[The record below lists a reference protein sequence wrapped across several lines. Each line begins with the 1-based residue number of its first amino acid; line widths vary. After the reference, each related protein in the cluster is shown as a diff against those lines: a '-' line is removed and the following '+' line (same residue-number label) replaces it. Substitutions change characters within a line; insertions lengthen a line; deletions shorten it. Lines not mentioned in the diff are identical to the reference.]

1 METKLLSSLLAQE
14 SGEALFGFSADAFIS
29 KNKDVETFLK
39 LKSVQST
46 KLHTSATYLVYD
58 YSEYA
63 ADLLGYFT
71 LATKMFTLNPGNLT
85 ARQLKIINR
94 FVSLD
99 EETNTFRLPAVLL
112 AQFGRNFAEDSK
124 SVRGS
129 ELMEIALDCVENA
142 VSLTSGKLVF
152 LECEPNEKLVGFY
165 QKCGFFLTDNTVLS
179 KAGAEMIQMFRFI

>member
-1 METKLLSSLLAQE
+1 METKLLSSLLKQE
-14 SGEALFGFSADAFIS
+14 SGEVLFGFSADAFVS

-39 LKSVQST
+39 AKSVQST

-58 YSEYA
+58 YSEDG

-71 LATKMFTLNPGNLT
+71 LATKMFTLNPENLT
-85 ARQLKIINR
+85 SSQQKIIKR

-112 AQFGRNFAEDSK
+112 AQFGRNFAGDSK
-124 SVRGS
+124 SVKGS
-129 ELMEIALDCVENA
+129 ELMKIALECVETA
-142 VSLTSGKLVF
+142 VSLTSGKVVF
-152 LECEPNEKLVGFY
+152 LECEPNKKLVDFY
-165 QKCGFFLTDNTVLS
+165 QKCGFFLTDNSVLS